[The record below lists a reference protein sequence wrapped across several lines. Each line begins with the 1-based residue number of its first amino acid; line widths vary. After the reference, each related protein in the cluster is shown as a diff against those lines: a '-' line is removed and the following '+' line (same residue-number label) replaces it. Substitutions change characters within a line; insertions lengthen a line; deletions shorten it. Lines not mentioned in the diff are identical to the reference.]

1 MAGCYLPPLKFESEA
16 AARAYDA
23 EVMADMKYRLLVAR
37 ASMHGLKP
45 MSEVV
50 DADIDSDMGYQVLP
64 FDDEDGDDV
73 EFLYDGGRLGV
84 VR

>member
-23 EVMADMKYRLLVAR
+23 EAMADMKYRSLIVR
-37 ASMHGLKP
+37 ASMRKLKP

-50 DADIDSDMGYQVLP
+50 DADIDFDMGGQVLP
-64 FDDEDGDDV
+64 SDEEDVDDA
-73 EFLYDGGRLGV
+73 EFPYDGGRLGV

>member
-23 EVMADMKYRLLVAR
+23 EVMADMKYRSLIVR
-37 ASMHGLKP
+37 ASMRKLKP

-50 DADIDSDMGYQVLP
+50 DAEAEVGYQVLP

-73 EFLYDGGRLGV
+73 EFSYDGGRLGV

>member
-23 EVMADMKYRLLVAR
+23 EAMADMQRRSLIVR
-37 ASMHGLKP
+37 ASMRGLKP

-50 DADIDSDMGYQVLP
+50 DTEAECLVLP
-64 FDDEDGDDV
+64 SDEEDGDDT

-84 VR
+84 IR